1 MQGTIKL
8 KNPIK
13 VNGAYVSEMDYDT
26 NEITGELF
34 AMAESKKKAAGSYRD
49 ISVTVELDFSLH
61 LYMGFAAII
70 AKNPKI
76 SFDDLA
82 QVKGRDVIDVMAIG
96 RNFILRSEDGQPDDD
111 SEKLIETTQGST
123 IPALPISEAE
133 E

>member
-1 MQGTIKL
+1 MKGTIKL

-34 AMAESKKKAAGSYRD
+34 IMAETKKKAIGGYRD
-49 ISVTVELDFSLH
+49 VSISVEFDFTLH
-61 LYMGFAAII
+61 LYMGFAAIV
-70 AKNPKI
+70 AKNPDI
-76 SFDDLA
+76 SFDDLSR
-82 QVKGRDVIDVMAIG
+82 VKGRDIVDVMAVG
-96 RNFILRSEDGQPDDD
+96 RNFILRSEEQMDDD